1 MTKALVLVALCLVTG
16 AAAGLFVLKQRGL
29 LGEGSDPATARP
41 PTVWCEGLPVERC
54 GKYPLD
60 CRAAT
65 YCDGVKFCTAA
76 KAQHEPCGA
85 AGEQPQDL
93 LVRPAEATPSVGMV
107 EDPVMDAV
115 LRSDGLRLRELLVP
129 GRIVNLPGRTQA
141 TRNLSPLMAAAE
153 KADVALTRL
162 LLSGG
167 ADPSLRV
174 PRHAEAWPPHGWT
187 ARCFARFQGADE
199 VEQGLVGRST
209 EAEAHCLMEANL
221 LSAFRSRDSTRAV
234 LLSRQL
240 RGRVQVRVLE
250 RAAELSLKHRS
261 PLLMRAAVGA
271 GWVPPKGDEASFE
284 SWPAYR
290 ALLQRDLQTLEV
302 LVEAGAR
309 WPPLAELARLGHAD
323 LVRRSLEAGA
333 DPNAQLPR
341 LPTPLVAGVQS
352 GSSSVVDVLLEKGAD
367 PNLPSRG
374 DVMPLG
380 AAVNRPGSAPADEEI
395 VGLLLE
401 ANANP
406 STAGKVGAL
415 LYAATEACRPSMI
428 PLVLRHGALWDKA
441 TQGAFLYLS
450 ALDARRCPGA
460 SKLELLQA
468 LLAAGV
474 TLSAEDAE
482 RHDAQWREAILHPP
496 FAEVLRQAGLV
507 LAPVPPKPVHEKH
520 LLLFDS
526 PGDRA
531 KDRRGEPRW
540 NNAASSDAP

>member
-1 MTKALVLVALCLVTG
+1 MTKALVLVALCLVMG

-29 LGEGSDPATARP
+29 SGEGGPTARAP
-41 PTVWCEGLPVERC
+41 VVWCEGLPVERC
-54 GKYPLD
+54 GQHPRD
-60 CRAAT
+60 CRVLA
-65 YCDGVKFCTAA
+65 YCDGVKFCAATTAA
-76 KAQHEPCGA
+76 PEPCGV
-85 AGEQPQDL
+85 AGERPEGIEGGADGAAS
-93 LVRPAEATPSVGMV
+93 LVEVA
-107 EDPVMDAV
+107 EDPVMEAV
-115 LRSDGLRLRELLVP
+115 LRSDGFRLGELIAS
-129 GRIVNLPGRTQA
+129 GRGINLPGRSKA

-153 KADVALTRL
+153 KADVAITRL
-162 LLSGG
+162 LLSSG

-187 ARCFARFQGADE
+187 ARCFARFQALSA
-199 VEQGLVGRST
+199 VEAGLVGANT
-209 EAEAHCLMEANL
+209 EEEGCLREADL
-221 LSAFRSRDSTRAV
+221 LSAFRSRDSTRA
-234 LLSRQL
+234 LSLSREL
-240 RGRVQVRVLE
+240 RGKVQVRVLE

-271 GWVPPKGDEASFE
+271 GWVPPKGNEASFE
-284 SWPAYR
+284 RWPAYR
-290 ALLQRDLQTLEV
+290 ALLQRDLQTVEV

-380 AAVNRPGSAPADEEI
+380 AAVNRPGGAPADEEM

-401 ANANP
+401 AKANP

-415 LYAATEACRPSMI
+415 LYAATGACRPSMI
-428 PLVLRHGALWDKA
+428 PLVLSHGARWDKA

-450 ALDARRCPGA
+450 ALDARRCPDA

-482 RHDAQWREAILHPP
+482 RHDARWRDAILHPP
-496 FAEVLRQAGLV
+496 FARVLRQAGLV

-526 PGDRA
+526 ADRG
-531 KDRRGEPRW
+531 KDPRGEPRW